1 MNRFLSLL
9 LFFSFLASNVYA
21 QPANDECANLIDLG
35 EAPVCPPPGVYTNLD
50 ATESNIGTNNLPVC
64 FNGVQNDVW
73 FSFTVP
79 SNGSVIDFLISVTGT
94 TDGLVMPQIALYRG
108 DCSELQEL
116 FCSSAALNEI
126 TVEMQALGLTPGVE
140 YFLRINDYSASATPN
155 WGEFELCVAEYVPS
169 VNIGDEP
176 GSSFC
181 FGSLFDTGGPDMDYD
196 NGENLT
202 YTICP
207 DDFTQCIEVTIEEYS
222 LETGWDFLNVYAG
235 PDVNGI
241 GILSLTGQGND
252 IVVYSPDGC
261 VTLEFTSDGSGIDAG
276 FELSWSCSAAPC
288 DIPPFSTCDN
298 PDVIPSLPFAASD
311 LTTCTAG
318 NSVNAGPCDNA
329 DYMEGNEYI
338 FTYTSGGDECI
349 SVSVEGSS
357 LGTGISIFSDCPDVA
372 IDCISQTGSANIA
385 DPFIGFAYLENAG
398 TYYIA
403 VANDLGCT
411 PFSITVDTLECP
423 NIFPSA
429 ALCEDALGLN
439 GCTTTI
445 PAVVSV
451 APGEGDPDFIN
462 DLNNGCILGGPLN
475 YTFFFF
481 QAANDGDFGFTM
493 QAADPNEASDIDF
506 NVWGPIPDFENACD
520 YITNNQPARSSY
532 AGGADPTGLADVHPV
547 LGTPVTDEYDC
558 DGDNDDFVTTLPV
571 EAGEF
576 YFVWINDWGNEIV
589 SGAISIDFDQT
600 TEGVLDATN
609 FGQFTVSPD
618 TAVCAG
624 SPVELLATGGDLY
637 EWTPATGLSCTDCP
651 NPIATPGISTTYQ
664 VTIFGVC
671 DNFSQF
677 VTVDVL
683 ESFDLPDVTVCI
695 GEENQLDGGPQDL
708 NITYTWNPTT
718 DLSCGDCPNPII
730 TANTVGSTEY
740 TLTIDAPG
748 CTVVDTFVWTV
759 VNGIAPEYTIAD
771 DTQLC
776 IGGNTNI
783 GGPFN
788 PDNTYTWTSDPP
800 GFTNAT
806 SNPNVTPTETTQYY
820 LEIMNT
826 ACPFSSFDSVLVEV
840 FIPPTLEIATD
851 TTLCLGNNMELG
863 STLIEQGVTYT
874 WTPNTYLVDENDPNT
889 EAIITDPGNY
899 TYTLTAVRGACVE
912 VETVNIEV
920 IEIALEITNPDTVL
934 ICQDESVVLNAPS
947 LPPGVA
953 PIWTP
958 STWLDTDMGNMVTAT
973 PQAEILYT
981 ATVSAGICT
990 YVDSVR
996 IFVDSLPEDLSISPL
1011 DTMVCQGSIVQ
1022 LTTTTYEQFEF
1033 PDIEFLWTPD
1043 SGFESPDSLLNM
1055 VIEANVDQTYTRTTT
1070 NGGCVSIDTARVTIL
1085 PVEVIMITPPEPIIC
1100 LGESVNLDSDA
1111 DTNMLEDIEWMP
1123 ETGLS
1128 CTDCADPVATPSV
1141 TTTYNIMATQPNGC
1155 PAMGMVTIEVATEPL
1170 IIFPDVDQCVGA
1182 EVTLNLAPDEPETTY
1197 SWTSPD
1203 DANFNSSD
1211 ANPVVTLVN
1220 DITYLITAD
1229 NGVCPPVNEDIVFA
1243 VAQEP
1248 TFSISDDVTICSGD
1262 VVVLE
1267 ATSSGNVFESY
1278 TWTPG
1283 PDQSSIEVSPAETTT
1298 YTSTY
1303 TWGPNCGTFTEE
1315 VTVTVEEGFDVSLNA
1330 DPALNTIN
1338 QGQEVIMTALIDPS
1352 TTDIVTYSWTSNGNP
1367 IGTNSAMLVDQPSD
1381 NPTTYTVVATSAN
1394 GCTSEFSYTYNVNPP
1409 VWDIPSAFTPD
1420 GVNLNDEFGLLFEGE
1435 INMESFVIFN
1445 RWGQKVFETNDP
1457 MTKWD
1462 GTFKGSMAPSDV
1474 YVYLIKLQ
1482 LLSGEEILKGDVTL
1496 IR

>member
-21 QPANDECANLIDLG
+21 QPANDDCLNLIDLG

-50 ATESNIGTNNLPVC
+50 ATESDIGMNNLPQC

-73 FSFTVP
+73 FSFMVP
-79 SNGSVIDFLISVTGT
+79 NDGSVIDFLISVTGT
-94 TDGLVMPQIALYRG
+94 MDGLVMPQIALYRG

-116 FCSSAALNEI
+116 FCSSAALNET
-126 TVEMQALGLTPGVE
+126 TVEMQALGLTPGVT

-155 WGEFELCVAEYVPS
+155 WGEFELCVAEYIPS

-181 FGSLFDTGGPDMDYD
+181 FGSLFDSGGPDNDY
-196 NGENLT
+196 ENAENFT

-207 DDFTQCIEVTIEEYS
+207 DDFTQCIEVTIEDYA
-222 LETGWDFLNVYAG
+222 LETGWDFLNIYAG
-235 PDVNGI
+235 NDVNAT
-241 GILSLTGQGND
+241 GILTLTGQGSD

-261 VTLEFTSDGSGIDAG
+261 VTLEFTSDGSGTDAG
-276 FELSWSCSAAPC
+276 FVLSWSCSAVAC
-288 DIPPFSTCDN
+288 DIPPFSNCGN
-298 PDVIPSLPFAASD
+298 PDAISALPFAAND

-318 NSVNAGPCDNA
+318 NDYNAGPCDNA

-338 FTYTSGGDECI
+338 FTYVSEGDECI
-349 SVSVEGSS
+349 SVGVTGTTE
-357 LGTGISIFSDCPDVA
+357 GTGISIFSDCPDVA
-372 IDCISQTGSANIA
+372 IDCISQTGSNNIA
-385 DPFIGFAYLENAG
+385 DPVIGFAYLENPG

-411 PFSITVDTLECP
+411 PFNITVDSLECP

-439 GCTTTI
+439 GCTSNI

-481 QAANDGDFGFTM
+481 QAATDGNFGFTM

-506 NVWGPIPDFENACD
+506 NVWGPIPDFATACD
-520 YITNNQPARSSY
+520 FVLNNEPVRSSY
-532 AGGADPTGLADVHPV
+532 AGGADPTGLADIHPV

-589 SGAISIDFDQT
+589 SGAISIDFDQST
-600 TEGVLDATN
+600 QGVLDATD
-609 FGQFTVSPD
+609 FGQFTVSAD
-618 TAVCAG
+618 TAVCVG
-624 SPVELLATGGDLY
+624 SPVQLLATGGDLY
-637 EWTPATGLSCTDCP
+637 EWTPSTGLSCTDCP
-651 NPIATPGISTTYQ
+651 NPIATPGTSTEYQ

-671 DNFSQF
+671 DNYSQF
-677 VTVDVL
+677 VTVDIFETGNL
-683 ESFDLPDVTVCI
+683 QDATVCL
-695 GEENQLDGGPQDL
+695 GEENEIYGGPQDI
-708 NITYTWNPTT
+708 NVSYSWTPAT
-718 DLSCGDCPNPII
+718 DLSCTDCPVPTL

-740 TLTIDAPG
+740 ILTIEAPG
-748 CTVVDTFVWTV
+748 CTVLDTFVWTV
-759 VNGIAPEYTIAD
+759 VNSLAPEYSIAD
-771 DTQLC
+771 DAQLC
-776 IGGNTNI
+776 IGENMNI

-788 PDNTYTWTSDPP
+788 TDVTYSWTSDPA

-806 SNPNVTPTETTQYY
+806 SNPNITPTETTNYF
-820 LEIMNT
+820 LEVTNT

-840 FIPPTLEIATD
+840 FIPPTLELAND

-863 STLIEQGVTYT
+863 STPNQQGVNYT

-899 TYTLTAVRGACVE
+899 TYTLTAVRGACTV
-912 VETVNIEV
+912 VETINIEV
-920 IEIALEITNPDTVL
+920 IEIALEITNPDTVM
-934 ICQDESVVLNAPS
+934 ICQDESVTLNAPS
-947 LPPGVA
+947 LPAGVDVMWSPG
-953 PIWTP
+953 
-958 STWLDTDMGNMVTAT
+958 TWLNTTMGNNVIAT
-973 PQAEILYT
+973 PLAEIMYT
-981 ATVSAGICT
+981 ATVTAGICEYT
-990 YVDSVR
+990 DSVL
-996 IFVDSLPEDLSISPL
+996 ILVDSLPEDLSIMPL

-1085 PVEVIMITPPEPIIC
+1085 PVEIIMITPPEPVIC
-1100 LGESVNLDSDA
+1100 LGDVVNLDSDA

-1128 CTDCADPVATPSV
+1128 CTDCADPVATPTA
-1141 TTTYNIMATQPNGC
+1141 TTTYMISATQPNGC
-1155 PAMGMVTIEVATEPL
+1155 PAMGAVTIEVVTEPL
-1170 IIFPDVDQCVGA
+1170 IIFPDVDQCVGDD
-1182 EVTLNLAPDEPETTY
+1182 VTLNTAPDEPETTY
-1197 SWTSPD
+1197 SWTSPN
-1203 DANFNSSD
+1203 DANYSSSE
-1211 ANPVVTLVN
+1211 ANPVVTMVN
-1220 DITYLITAD
+1220 DITYIVTAD
-1229 NGVCPPVNEDIVFA
+1229 NGVCPPVTDDIIFA

-1248 TFSISDDVTICSGD
+1248 EFSASDDVTICSGD
-1262 VVVLE
+1262 VITLE
-1267 ATSSGNVFESY
+1267 ANGTEPGSY

-1283 PDQSSIEVSPAETTT
+1283 PDNSSIEVSPATTTT
-1298 YTSTY
+1298 YTTTY
-1303 TWGPNCGTFTEE
+1303 TWGPNCGTFTED
-1315 VTVTVEEGFDVSLNA
+1315 VTVTVEEGFNVSIGA
-1330 DPALNTIN
+1330 EPPVGTIN
-1338 QGQEVIMTALIDPS
+1338 QGEMISFTALVDPP
-1352 TTDIVTYSWTSNGNP
+1352 TADITNYSWTANGTP
-1367 IGTNSAMLVDQPSD
+1367 IGTNSATLADQPFD

-1394 GCTSEFSYTYNVNPP
+1394 GCTSEFSYMLNVIPP
-1409 VWDIPSAFTPD
+1409 IWDIPSAFTPD
-1420 GVNLNDEFGLLFEGE
+1420 GDGLNDEFRLLSRGE
-1435 INMESFVIFN
+1435 VNMESFQIFN
-1445 RWGQKVFETNDP
+1445 RWGQKVFETNNPD
-1457 MTKWD
+1457 TGWD
-1462 GTFKGSMAPSDV
+1462 GTHKGTMAPSDV
-1474 YVYLIKLQ
+1474 YVYIIKLN